1 MIPADSP
8 VTARVVLFG
17 TDDAVARLTR
27 DLSSGPAD
35 ATLGSAL
42 RGLSA
47 AVRETATREIA
58 TVGAGLLEL
67 DLGGL
72 LVTGWQRYRALVE
85 AGHRTA
91 AAPGR
96 QEIVDILTHRIGVS
110 ANPHVDLLVNDVR
123 VATIHF
129 GLGLEF
135 QVRALTA
142 VVRAGRIVALESGRC
157 KVTASLSIEGVEV
170 ASRSAESDLR
180 LLVHVGAGIPL
191 VPEAPDVNA
200 PPPGHGFPG
209 APRRGGPVPPGR
221 NGRIR

>member
-1 MIPADSP
+1 MIPTHSP
-8 VTARVVLFG
+8 VTARVVLFS
-17 TDDAVARLTR
+17 TDDAVARLAR
-27 DLSSGPAD
+27 DLSSGPVD

-47 AVRETATREIA
+47 AARETATREIA
-58 TVGAGLLEL
+58 TAGAGLLEL

-96 QEIVDILTHRIGVS
+96 QEIVEIITQRIGAS
-110 ANPHVDLLVNDVR
+110 ANPHVDLFINDVR

-142 VVRAGRIVALESGRC
+142 VVRWGRIVALESGRC

-180 LLVHVGAGIPL
+180 LLVHLGAGIPL
-191 VPEAPDVNA
+191 VPEAPNV
-200 PPPGHGFPG
+200 PPPGPGFPG
-209 APRRGGPVPPGR
+209 APWQGGPVPPGR
-221 NGRIR
+221 DGRIR